1 MMNIRCL
8 IIDDEPSSQ
17 NVLKSFIQKIDYL
30 EYVDVCNNALEA
42 LEFLKSNVIDLLF
55 LDINMPHLSGIDF
68 YKSLKNPPKVIF
80 TTAYSAFALEGFELD
95 AVDYLL
101 KPFSFE
107 RFLKAVS
114 KFKDLNDNNIEF
126 VFIKSDKKI
135 HQLKID
141 DIYFIE
147 GLGDYIKVHLKNN
160 FLITYKPLK
169 LMYNSLPKS
178 TFIQVHKSYIVN
190 KNKLDYIEGN
200 VANINSNKIPL
211 GEKYKK
217 EFLDRFKL

>member
-114 KFKDLNDNNIEF
+114 KVKDLNDNNIEF

>member
-1 MMNIRCL
+1 MNIRCL

-80 TTAYSAFALEGFELD
+80 TTAYSAFALEGFELV

-114 KFKDLNDNNIEF
+114 KVKDLNDNNIEF

>member
-80 TTAYSAFALEGFELD
+80 TTAYSAFALEGFELV

-114 KFKDLNDNNIEF
+114 KVKDLNDNNIEF

>member
-1 MMNIRCL
+1 MNIRCL

>member
-1 MMNIRCL
+1 MNIRCL

-114 KFKDLNDNNIEF
+114 KVKDLNDNNIEF